1 MRIAVVNYDKC
12 DSTKCSWECMKV
24 CPINRKGEVCI
35 SGGEVIV
42 NGSKKKV
49 PIIDESICIGCGLC
63 TKKCPMEA
71 IKIVNTPEQ
80 LNETPIHRYGRNGFV
95 LFRLPIPKVGVV
107 GLLGS
112 NGIGKTTALKILAG
126 ELKPNLGNE
135 ESNWDEIIRAHKG
148 TELFNYMKKLSKGS
162 IKAIYKPQQVD
173 KIPKFIKGKV
183 EDLMKGVSNEIK
195 RKLHVDKIQNRNLK
209 NLSGGELQ
217 RVAIAVALSK
227 EGDIFYFDEPT
238 SYLDVK
244 ERLNVA
250 KLIREKSRESPIIV
264 VEHDLATLDF
274 LADTVHIFY
283 GVPGAFGVVSKP
295 YTVRNGINAFL
306 DGYVKSDNVRFRE
319 PTVFEK
325 YSRIKKRTESLVE
338 FSDIEKTF
346 EGFKLFV
353 KSGKIYKNRVLG
365 ILGENGLGK
374 TTFMKILAGEYTDF
388 KGSINEKLKISYKPQ
403 FISSDYDGTVLS
415 LISSVFNPY
424 STEIMNTIIKPL
436 KIDKLFEKT
445 VKNLSGG
452 ELQRVSIGICL
463 GRKAD
468 MYLLDEPCAYLD
480 VDQRLAVA
488 SILKKKSEGSTVVVI
503 DHDLLFLNYVSDD
516 TMLFTGVP
524 SVEGHG
530 EVMSLED
537 GMNKFLKEIGIT
549 FRKDPENNR
558 PRANKPGSQKDQEQK
573 SKGRYYF
580 MV

>member
-558 PRANKPGSQKDQEQK
+558 SRANKPGSQKDQEQK